1 MRSVPEFARALLERH
16 GALGLLQ
23 AWRMLLAAVAVAAFA
38 ASVDA
43 GSNEPPAAACTAGDC
58 GHPIACDRQPG

>member
-43 GSNEPPAAACTAGDC
+43 GSDEAPAAACKTGDC
-58 GHPIACDRQPG
+58 VRATACEHPSR